1 MNGNGAADAAGGA
14 WDEERE
20 PDYRFTLA
28 NERTFLA
35 WLRTALALDAAGIA
49 VVHLLPPLLVPGVRE
64 LAGVSLVVL
73 GAVVAGG
80 AYSRWRRYQQA
91 LREGRPLPP
100 SRLPAI
106 LVVALTVV
114 SVLAVALLVLE
125 SAVGG

>member
-1 MNGNGAADAAGGA
+1 MDGDDRTAEADGQG
-14 WDEERE
+14 EGRE

-49 VVHLLPPLLVPGVRE
+49 VVHLLPPLLLPGVRE
-64 LAGVSLVVL
+64 LAGVSLVAL

-91 LREGRPLPP
+91 LRYGRPLPP
-100 SRLPAI
+100 SRLPAV
-106 LVVALTVV
+106 LVVSLTVV
-114 SVLAVALLVLE
+114 SVLAVVLLVIE

>member
-1 MNGNGAADAAGGA
+1 MSRDDHTGGTG
-14 WDEERE
+14 DVGSGGRE

-49 VVHLLPPLLVPGVRE
+49 VVHLLPELLVPGLRE

-80 AYSRWRRYQQA
+80 SYSRWGRYQQA
-91 LREGRPLPP
+91 LRAGRPLPP
-100 SRLPAI
+100 SRLPAV
-106 LVVALTVV
+106 LVVVLTAV
-114 SVLAVALLVLE
+114 SVLAVTLLVVE
-125 SAVGG
+125 SAVRR

>member
-1 MNGNGAADAAGGA
+1 MSGDDQTGGAGGVVG
-14 WDEERE
+14 EERE

-64 LAGVSLVVL
+64 LAGVALVVL
-73 GAVVAGG
+73 GAVVAAG

-91 LREGRPLPP
+91 LRQGRPLPP
-100 SRLPAI
+100 SRLPAV
-106 LVVALTVV
+106 LVVVLTVV
-114 SVLAVALLVLE
+114 SVLSVVLLVVE
-125 SAVGG
+125 SGVGA

>member
-1 MNGNGAADAAGGA
+1 MSRDDHAGGA
-14 WDEERE
+14 GDVVGEERE

-64 LAGVSLVVL
+64 LAGVSLVAL

-91 LREGRPLPP
+91 LRQGRPLPP
-100 SRLPAI
+100 SRLPAV
-106 LVVALTVV
+106 LVVVLTVV
-114 SVLAVALLVLE
+114 SVLAVPLLVVE
-125 SAVGG
+125 SAAGP

>member
-1 MNGNGAADAAGGA
+1 MSSDSPSGGA
-14 WDEERE
+14 PAGERE

-49 VVHLLPPLLVPGVRE
+49 VVHLLPQLLVPGVRE

-80 AYSRWRRYQQA
+80 AYSRWQRYQQA
-91 LREGRPLPP
+91 LRHGRPLPP
-100 SRLPAI
+100 SRLPAV
-106 LVVALTVV
+106 LVIVLTVV
-114 SVLAVALLVLE
+114 SVLSVALLVVE
-125 SAVGG
+125 SAAGP

>member
-1 MNGNGAADAAGGA
+1 MSRGDAAGDAGA
-14 WDEERE
+14 AVGEERE

-49 VVHLLPPLLVPGVRE
+49 LVHLLPELLVPGVRE
-64 LAGVSLVVL
+64 FAGVSLVGL

-91 LREGRPLPP
+91 LRQGRPLPA
-100 SRLPAI
+100 SRLPAV
-106 LVVALTVV
+106 LVVVLTVV
-114 SVLAVALLVLE
+114 SLLAVTLLVVQ
-125 SAVGG
+125 SALQS

>member
-1 MNGNGAADAAGGA
+1 MSSNQQTTDPGVAAGE
-14 WDEERE
+14 DRE

-49 VVHLLPPLLVPGVRE
+49 AVHLLPQLLVPGIRE

-91 LREGRPLPP
+91 LRLGRPLPQ

-106 LVVALTVV
+106 LVVVLTMV
-114 SVLAVALLVLE
+114 SLLAVALLVVE
-125 SAVGG
+125 STVGG